1 MRSLTRVAGAA
12 LAAALVP
19 AMFPVVSQAAQS
31 PSQSPAPG
39 SPAYVARDAQ
49 NIRDAYG
56 RETGPGGQLQNP
68 AYLTSLT
75 LATTADQVQQL
86 MEQVASPTRVPVTPG
101 HVVPGWNVGNPLR
114 ASWNGTRG
122 LSQRIAFT
130 NRYGALL
137 HGTVYRPKPG
147 ARDPYTG
154 AVLQGPFPGVVITEG
169 SVQGS
174 EGMYRWLAED
184 LAERGYIAL
193 TYDVQGQGNGETL
206 PHEPAP
212 VVGGTSNALPFCN
225 PFATPQA
232 GEQYG
237 CPGTP
242 AQQLSNFVVG
252 TEDAL
257 SFFTSTPTE
266 HYANPR
272 SEGAKVDAFNPYWQ
286 LFDHSAD
293 THPNAP
299 GRTMKIAII
308 GHSMGAAAVSK
319 VQTYDKRVSTVVAL
333 DKLTGP
339 GSDGPLDG
347 TGNKPVVPALG
358 VQSEYGFTVNP
369 YLTSGGSSLTPSA
382 SPNGPDPQR
391 ERKTGY
397 DAWKKADVDSMLV
410 VPRAST
416 HLEYTDIPLVLPASR
431 YGQDLASHYT
441 QLWLDRYL
449 KHQHNDAAMLASSF
463 RYLEP
468 VGNGRWSPV
477 TLHRQ
482 DQLSF
487 YYCSAY
493 HFRSGTKWLAD
504 GDVNHVGGCGS

>member
-1 MRSLTRVAGAA
+1 ML
-12 LAAALVP
+12 
-19 AMFPVVSQAAQS
+19 
-31 PSQSPAPG
+31 
-39 SPAYVARDAQ
+39 
-49 NIRDAYG
+49 
-56 RETGPGGQLQNP
+56 
-68 AYLTSLT
+68 
-75 LATTADQVQQL
+75 
-86 MEQVASPTRVPVTPG
+86 
-101 HVVPGWNVGNPLR
+101 
-114 ASWNGTRG
+114 
-122 LSQRIAFT
+122 
-130 NRYGALL
+130 
-137 HGTVYRPKPG
+137 K
-147 ARDPYTG
+147 
-154 AVLQGPFPGVVITEG
+154 GPFPGVVITEG

-184 LAERGYIAL
+184 LAERGYVAL
-193 TYDVQGQGNGETL
+193 TYDVQGQGGGETL

-212 VVGGTSNALPFCN
+212 VGGTSNALPFCN

-257 SFFTSTPTE
+257 SFFTSTPSKPLRQPALRGRQGRRLQPLLAALRPLRR
-266 HYANPR
+266 HAP
-272 SEGAKVDAFNPYWQ
+272 D
-286 LFDHSAD
+286 
-293 THPNAP
+293 AP
-299 GRTMKIAII
+299 GRTTKIAII

-319 VQTYDKRVSTVVAL
+319 VQTNDSRVAAVVAL

-339 GSDGPLDG
+339 EQRRPARRHRQQAGRAGP
-347 TGNKPVVPALG
+347 G
-358 VQSEYGFTVNP
+358 VQSEYGFTVTP
-369 YLTSGGSSLTPSA
+369 YLTSGGSSLTPSP

-397 DAWKKADVDSMLV
+397 DAWQKAGVDSMLV

-449 KHQHNDAAMLASSF
+449 KHQQQRRRAAGHVF

-468 VGNGRWSPV
+468 VGNGRVVAGDPASRRPAELLLLLGLPLPV
-477 TLHRQ
+477 RRQ
-482 DQLSF
+482 VARRRRRPTCRRLRQLSWQALASTA
-487 YYCSAY
+487 SARD
-493 HFRSGTKWLAD
+493 HGHDPVAAAPT
-504 GDVNHVGGCGS
+504 GSRVLPRRPR